1 MKLAVVIPCYNEK
14 DNLSLIVERMNKA
27 FVGRKNID
35 VILVDNGSND
45 GSDKVFEH
53 LLDGHD
59 FIRYVKIKKNIG
71 YGHGIL
77 FGINKAHDADVYSWT
92 HADMQ
97 TDPYDVLTA
106 FDLLCSKGIE
116 NNIVQG
122 KRGKRAVLEMLFTYF
137 MQVIASMVL
146 AVKVN
151 DVNAQ
156 PKVFS
161 KYFFEKYI
169 HNKAP
174 LDFSLDLF
182 VLYQARKAGYRILT
196 VPVVFAKRLH
206 GEAKGGGNW
215 RTRIKLIKRTLT
227 YIFELKRFIKIERM
241 K

>member
-1 MKLAVVIPCYNEK
+1 MKLAVVIPCYNER
-14 DNLSLIVERMNKA
+14 DNISLIINRLNKA
-27 FVGRKNID
+27 FVGRNNID

-45 GSDKVFEH
+45 GSDKIFEN
-53 LLDGHD
+53 LLKDHD
-59 FIRYVKIKKNIG
+59 FVRHVKINKNIG

-77 FGINKAHDADVYSWT
+77 FGINQAPDADVYAWT

-106 FDLLCSKGIE
+106 FDLLCLKGIE
-116 NNIVQG
+116 KNIVKG
-122 KRGKRAVLEMLFTYF
+122 KRGKREILEMVFTFF
-137 MQVIASMVL
+137 MQVISSIVL
-146 AVKVN
+146 RVKVQ

-161 KYFFEKYI
+161 KHFFEKFI
-169 HNKAP
+169 RDKAP

-182 VLYQARKAGYRILT
+182 VLYQARKAELSILT
-196 VPVVFAKRLH
+196 VPVFFAKRLH

-215 RTRIKLIKRTLT
+215 RTRIKLIKRTFV
-227 YIFELKRFIKIERM
+227 YIFELKHLIKLERM